1 MSTDNIGREQLRA
14 YAERVIRLEDEK
26 QAITDDLKELASE
39 IKAAGYSTKAFK
51 SALKR
56 HRMSSEDR
64 EQADLF
70 ESEVEL
76 YTEVMDGND

>member
-26 QAITDDLKELASE
+26 QAITDDLKELAAE
-39 IKAAGYSTKAFK
+39 IKAQGYSPKVFKA
-51 SALKR
+51 ALKR
-56 HRMSSEDR
+56 HRMTAEDR

-70 ESEVEL
+70 EQEVHL
-76 YTEVMDGND
+76 YSEVMDGND

>member
-51 SALKR
+51 AALKR
-56 HRMSSEDR
+56 HRMTAEDR

-70 ESEVEL
+70 DQEVSL
-76 YTEVMDGND
+76 YSEVMDGND